1 VIRLAVKAMGRIL
14 TWCLVAAVAGIG
26 LVAGIDAVRGG
37 GDPESPTTT
46 EPAEPPEDSFA
57 EARTDLRAA
66 GVPTGRLTYADED
79 CRNHVVTMPDLLP
92 DSPPDGSVG
101 LCRYRAVLGG
111 LVEAVGSPRSP
122 DWGLRV
128 ECEGGW
134 LSLSTFG
141 NPSALYARS
150 RGCGAAWKPNGTV
163 TFISNGEV
171 RRFTRCPGDHPL
183 APLRCS
189 RPVLTRAQVAGQ
201 LRGAPWSGYVLSIKE
216 LHWLDNQ
223 RFAAIMRARSA
234 DGPSDYLVIFAR
246 GRLLQKPT
254 FAYADLRGIRP
265 SPSGRFVAAYDE
277 GAGGLVV
284 VNREG
289 ESVQLAL
296 DHGDGISWSPD
307 EEWIAEATEDGIYVF
322 RADEHSPE
330 FIHVPVIA
338 RDVLWEGP

>member
-1 VIRLAVKAMGRIL
+1 MGRIL
-14 TWCLVAAVAGIG
+14 TWCLVAAVAAIG

-37 GDPESPTTT
+37 GQSEPPTTT
-46 EPAEPPEDSFA
+46 APAEPPEDSFA
-57 EARTDLRAA
+57 EARADLRAA
-66 GVPTGRLTYADED
+66 GVPTGRLTYADEE
-79 CRNHVVTMPDLLP
+79 CRNHVVTIPDLLP
-92 DSPPDGSVG
+92 DGPPSGYAG
-101 LCRYRAVLGG
+101 LCRYRAVGG
-111 LVEAVGSPRSP
+111 GRVETVGPPSSP
-122 DWGLRV
+122 D
-128 ECEGGW
+128 
-134 LSLSTFG
+134 SS
-141 NPSALYARS
+141 
-150 RGCGAAWKPNGTV
+150 
-163 TFISNGEV
+163 V

-189 RPVLTRAQVAGQ
+189 RPVLTRAQLAGQ
-201 LRGAPWSGYVLSIKE
+201 LRGVPWSGYVLSIKE

-246 GRLLQKPT
+246 GRLVQEPT

-277 GAGGLVV
+277 GRGGLVV

-289 ESVQLAL
+289 ESVQLAM

-322 RADEHSPE
+322 RADEDSPE
-330 FIHVPVIA
+330 FIHIPVVA
-338 RDVLWEGP
+338 TDLLWE